1 MGVNRPRNMCS
12 NSSRSAQSG
21 RPLAL
26 LSLVA
31 LLVLSFATVLPA
43 VNGSFPAAAQNEA
56 EMVVTRKLLE
66 SANPEQTRTTAD
78 STTDVKESALSGK
91 EADVLGSEKKNPTSN
106 DEELFRGRFG
116 GGRDGWGRGFGGG
129 GYGRG
134 RGGFG
139 GRGRGYGDEEVA
151 EYEAVDRM
159 HGGKKMTQ
167 VPDDEQLYE
176 NGGGFGRGDGWD
188 GGYGYGR
195 GGYGWGGDGGYGGY
209 GGYGRGYGWRGGDGR
224 GYGWGG
230 YREEVGIDDDVVNNN
245 YVRHTSPHVH
255 HRHSSAGPK
264 TMKAHGKP

>member
-43 VNGSFPAAAQNEA
+43 VSGSFPAAAQNEA

-91 EADVLGSEKKNPTSN
+91 EGDVLGSEKENPTSD

-151 EYEAVDRM
+151 EYEGVDGM

-167 VPDDEQLYE
+167 
-176 NGGGFGRGDGWD
+176 
-188 GGYGYGR
+188 
-195 GGYGWGGDGGYGGY
+195 GGY